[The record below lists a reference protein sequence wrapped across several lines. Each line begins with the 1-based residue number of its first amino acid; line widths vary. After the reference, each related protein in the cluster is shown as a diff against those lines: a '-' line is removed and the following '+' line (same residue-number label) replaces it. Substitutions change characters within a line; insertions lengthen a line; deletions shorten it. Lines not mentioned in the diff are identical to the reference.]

1 MLGHEWSGRDRRRSS
16 GLSNA
21 SNVFGNEWKRRRGC
35 SRGLSCAGNVLGS
48 EWRGRVI
55 DMVDQEDCQE
65 VELFLDVQSSS
76 CSFWCIHGVSLLLFQ
91 RVRFKLVFFSWPTD
105 SFIRVGTKGNGSRGL
120 SWELVKILC
129 WVWSWS

>member
-55 DMVDQEDCQE
+55 DMVDQEDCR
-65 VELFLDVQSSS
+65 VPVMFSA
-76 CSFWCIHGVSLLLFQ
+76 VSGGDESLTWLIK
-91 RVRFKLVFFSWPTD
+91 RTVVCR
-105 SFIRVGTKGNGSRGL
+105 
-120 SWELVKILC
+120 
-129 WVWSWS
+129 

>member
-55 DMVDQEDCQE
+55 DMVNQEDCQG
-65 VELFLDVQSSS
+65 VELFLDVQFSIIIL
-76 CSFWCIHGVSLLLFQ
+76 FFVGVSLLLLM
-91 RVRFKLVFFSWPTD
+91 RVMLT
-105 SFIRVGTKGNGSRGL
+105 
-120 SWELVKILC
+120 
-129 WVWSWS
+129 